1 MVTAAAESE
10 IAEAQRR
17 ASELGEELALA
28 TSRVEKRERDHADEV
43 QAAVAHAQ
51 RTMETV
57 AAAAAADLEAAN
69 AKNAQLRIA
78 LAEKEAQERSL
89 RDRLAEATA
98 SMTSQQSM
106 SANTSTAFSDAA
118 SDFKT
123 DPGGGSEYN
132 SASQSV
138 PPSDV
143 NSPET
148 TPRDSEPSAIEPQ
161 SVPGTPFMTP
171 GAILNTPGGGV
182 AYGGLSAKSTPLGG
196 APGVPPP
203 PRFGES
209 PSKAELRLKATQ
221 AEARAEATER
231 ALAGERAELE
241 RVRKEIAPLRV
252 EQGAW
257 GEGGEPGGVSRQA
270 GPQPS
275 ASDACGRRR
284 RRLYA
289 RRCGSRSRRG

>member
-1 MVTAAAESE
+1 M
-10 IAEAQRR
+10 
-17 ASELGEELALA
+17 
-28 TSRVEKRERDHADEV
+28 
-43 QAAVAHAQ
+43 AHAQ

-57 AAAAAADLEAAN
+57 AAAAADLEAAN

-182 AYGGLSAKSTPLGG
+182 AYGGLSAKSTP
-196 APGVPPP
+196 AHPGR
-203 PRFGES
+203 PRPAIWGTRR
-209 PSKAELRLKATQ
+209 AELRLKRR
-221 AEARAEATER
+221 AEAAEATER
-231 ALAGERAELE
+231 ALAGEREPA
-241 RVRKEIAPLRV
+241 RARRSRRSA

-257 GEGGEPGGVSRQA
+257 
-270 GPQPS
+270 
-275 ASDACGRRR
+275 RRR
-284 RRLYA
+284 RPATAPAKPLAERATVREATAEALREAVRVALASGVNEAELREAMMA
-289 RRCGSRSRRG
+289 RGVDVDGILDTTQVKK